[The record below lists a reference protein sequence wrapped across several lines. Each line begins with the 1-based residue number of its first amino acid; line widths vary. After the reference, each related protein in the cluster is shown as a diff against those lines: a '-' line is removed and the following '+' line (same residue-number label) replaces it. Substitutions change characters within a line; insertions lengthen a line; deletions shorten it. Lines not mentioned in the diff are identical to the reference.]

1 MMQNYVW
8 SRRREMAGWLELP
21 AHKSTLLQTVTAAG
35 PALLVLGRR
44 WPLAPA
50 ADLAA
55 TAPVRRMWL
64 EYNNCNRSEAVV
76 NLGDRIASTLA
87 VLRPV
92 ERAGVASCRRAAA
105 ADLGDAPWPAQ
116 QPDTGQPHGDIL
128 GHPDV
133 RLREMV
139 QQQARARCG
148 ALLLAEDAGPAAAD
162 EEEAQPEEPV
172 QPPSVA
178 NFTGLRC
185 ATNRTLS
192 VYLLDGR
199 RHAAL
204 VRRLGLAPDRP
215 GALILDVQ
223 TCAPSL

>member
-21 AHKSTLLQTVTAAG
+21 AHKSALLQTVTAAG

-92 ERAGVASCRRAAA
+92 GARWRRLVPAGRRRRPRRRT
-105 ADLGDAPWPAQ
+105 L
-116 QPDTGQPHGDIL
+116 
-128 GHPDV
+128 
-133 RLREMV
+133 
-139 QQQARARCG
+139 
-148 ALLLAEDAGPAAAD
+148 AGPN
-162 EEEAQPEEPV
+162 
-172 QPPSVA
+172 S
-178 NFTGLRC
+178 
-185 ATNRTLS
+185 RTPAS
-192 VYLLDGR
+192 RTRTSSDIR
-199 RHAAL
+199 TSR
-204 VRRLGLAPDRP
+204 
-215 GALILDVQ
+215 
-223 TCAPSL
+223 